1 MSGITER
8 WILGVFTVTNR
19 IDSLGMIWNL
29 PFKGLETSFL
39 VSSLKKI
46 NLLTLDISNKK
57 D

>member
-19 IDSLGMIWNL
+19 IYSLGMIWNL

-39 VSSLKKI
+39 VSSLKKNKFI
-46 NLLTLDISNKK
+46 NLRYIK
-57 D
+57 